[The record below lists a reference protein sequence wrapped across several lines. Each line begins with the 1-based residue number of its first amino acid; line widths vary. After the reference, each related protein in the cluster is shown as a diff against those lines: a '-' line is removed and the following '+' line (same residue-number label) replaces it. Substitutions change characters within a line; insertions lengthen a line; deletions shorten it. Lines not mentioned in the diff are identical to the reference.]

1 MRWSSVLASHEA
13 GVGGYSRATGVST
26 REGVRDGVSAT
37 VWLEAKGKKKYL
49 SQFFSWVVPAAIETA
64 AGWLMCPRE
73 ACEGRCDGV
82 TGVPAK
88 GGGATTPWLAS
99 FLHAVEA
106 SMGREEMVRI
116 QRGWLSGAL
125 SHATY

>member
-1 MRWSSVLASHEA
+1 M
-13 GVGGYSRATGVST
+13 
-26 REGVRDGVSAT
+26 
-37 VWLEAKGKKKYL
+37 
-49 SQFFSWVVPAAIETA
+49 VPAAIETA
-64 AGWLMCPRE
+64 AGWLMCPCK

-99 FLHAVEA
+99 FLRAVEA

-116 QRGWLSGAL
+116 RRGWLSGAL